1 MRRRTWITVIGNTA
15 GGVGL
20 LWLILL
26 IGAPLLADYIL
37 SYVLPLFYV
46 RYLALALAILGCAS
60 PKFRSGR
67 KMACFP
73 DAEIIL
79 GQVSDR
85 EKELRRLRIAIETVL
100 NAPMGRNEH
109 NSPIISFQ
117 LCWDFESE
125 F

>member
-1 MRRRTWITVIGNTA
+1 
-15 GGVGL
+15 
-20 LWLILL
+20 
-26 IGAPLLADYIL
+26 
-37 SYVLPLFYV
+37 
-46 RYLALALAILGCAS
+46 
-60 PKFRSGR
+60 
-67 KMACFP
+67 MACFP

-85 EKELRRLRIAIETVL
+85 EKGLRRLRIAIETVL